1 MLSICS
7 HRGCK
12 REREEGLPFCR
23 IHWTNQ
29 VLSSASMNR
38 HNSPALKDI
47 IPWSKGTTRAEH
59 LLLVLIYYEGFSP
72 KEIGATLDL
81 SESTIRKMHRK
92 LLDRLYPHLKD
103 SSEVIYPFS
112 PEVNK
117 SHIVQIR
124 EFNNELITFLAGHPN
139 YLYNFIPRDFERLI
153 AHILET
159 LGFNVKLT
167 APTKD
172 GGCDII
178 AFSVN
183 DLAIQSK
190 YIVECKRYRPDCPV
204 GVRLVRSLYGIKDS
218 NQAQHAILATTSY
231 FTRDAIAFAKNPSVI
246 GLNLKDVNDISEWLK
261 LCSKKNPNQLFE
273 EIR

>member
-1 MLSICS
+1 MFSICS
-7 HRGCK
+7 HTRCK
-12 REREEGLPFCR
+12 REREKGFPFCR
-23 IHWTNQ
+23 IHWTDH
-29 VLSSASMNR
+29 VLSSSFTNR
-38 HNSPALKDI
+38 LSPLLLKDLT
-47 IPWSKGTTRAEH
+47 PWSKVTTRSER
-59 LLLVLIYYEGFSP
+59 LLLVLFYYEGFSY

-81 SESTIRKMHRK
+81 SESTVRKIHLN
-92 LLDRLYPHLKD
+92 LLDLSYPHLKD
-103 SSEVIYPFS
+103 LSEVIYPFS
-112 PEVNK
+112 PDVNK

-124 EFNNELITFLAGHPN
+124 EFNNELITFLAEHPN
-139 YLYNFIPRDFERLI
+139 YLYNFSPRDFERLI
-153 AHILET
+153 AHILEK

-183 DLAIQSK
+183 DLGIQSK

-231 FTRDAIAFAKNPSVI
+231 FTRDAIAFAKTPSVL

-261 LCSKKNPNQLFE
+261 LCSKENPKQSL
-273 EIR
+273 